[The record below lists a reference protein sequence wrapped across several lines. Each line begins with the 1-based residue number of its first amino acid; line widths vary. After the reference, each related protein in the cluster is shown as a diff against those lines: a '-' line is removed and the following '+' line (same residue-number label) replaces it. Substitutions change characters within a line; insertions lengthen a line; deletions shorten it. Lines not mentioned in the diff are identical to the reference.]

1 VLKLGGSVVTEKRTR
16 ETVDEASLTVA
27 AEAIAAATIA
37 AVGTDTSAAATDGID
52 DDPERLVLVHG
63 GGSFGHPAASE
74 HGISSEAGSRDAG
87 AARAVH
93 GAMGRLNGRVVDALA
108 DRGVPAFPVHPL
120 SLAHRDRE
128 GDLAL
133 PTGGVKTMLDE
144 GFVPVLHGDVLAH
157 AGRGVTV
164 VSGDELAVT
173 LAERLDADR
182 VGLCT
187 GVSGVLDVDGRVVER
202 IDSFERVADSLSGS
216 DATDVTGGMA
226 GKVRALLALDAP
238 ASVFGLDDLEDFL
251 AGGSPGTRIG

>member
-1 VLKLGGSVVTEKRTR
+1 V
-16 ETVDEASLTVA
+16 
-27 AEAIAAATIA
+27 
-37 AVGTDTSAAATDGID
+37 
-52 DDPERLVLVHG
+52 
-63 GGSFGHPAASE
+63 
-74 HGISSEAGSRDAG
+74 
-87 AARAVH
+87 
-93 GAMGRLNGRVVDALA
+93 
-108 DRGVPAFPVHPL
+108 
-120 SLAHRDRE
+120 HRDRE